1 MLQPP
6 ASILKSFQALFLGI
20 TLLASNAVSANY
32 SSELFEQ
39 GSGFSKKLYTF
50 QLTNTAEGDLLKSV
64 AQYKALDGS
73 VVVEERATLKA
84 ANSELVRLEV
94 DQNQIGAKA
103 VIQVEGDKILFTK
116 TQDGKEKKS
125 DEKKGST
132 LVVASNFHAFVKSQ
146 WSQIM
151 AGKTIDFRY
160 GVWSRLETVGFE
172 VSKVGTEKIGADEAV
187 VIRMKPSSFIIAALV
202 KPLTFK
208 WAADGSR
215 ILQMNGRVPPMQ
227 KVGSEFKDLDA
238 EVMYKY

>member
-1 MLQPP
+1 MI
-6 ASILKSFQALFLGI
+6 AFISVFAAL
-20 TLLASNAVSANY
+20 SSANY

-39 GSGFSKKLYTF
+39 GSSFSKKLYTF
-50 QLTNTAEGDLLKSV
+50 ELVTTTEGDVLKSK

-84 ANSELVRLEV
+84 STAELVRLEV
-94 DQNQIGAKA
+94 DQNQTGAKA
-103 VIQVEGDKILFTK
+103 VIQVEGNKIYFTK

-125 DEKKGST
+125 DEKKADT
-132 LVVASNFHAFVKSQ
+132 LVVSSNFQSFVKSQ
-146 WSQIM
+146 WPEIM
-151 AGKTIDFRY
+151 AGKTIGFRY

-172 VSKVGTEKIGADEAV
+172 VSKVGTEKIGSEEAV

-208 WAADGSR
+208 WASDGSR

-227 KVGSEFKDLDA
+227 KIGSEFKDLDA